1 MVLFHC
7 CMSYQRA
14 TEIARSGVDETP
26 IPVMV
31 HLPEEHARAPD
42 DSHAVVVM
50 GVPWHFRLEDYP
62 LADGSDHHEHL
73 VPANV
78 LNMFERAVWSV

>member
-14 TEIARSGVDETP
+14 TEIARSGFDETP
-26 IPVMV
+26 IRVME

-62 LADGSDHHEHL
+62 FADGSEQERL
-73 VPANV
+73 VPAQV
-78 LNMFERAVWSV
+78 LNLFERAVWSI